1 MKKSHW
7 RKVVN
12 PIGSVLKSIADSSG
26 GFNLKRCTGS
36 SVFYCGGLHAELF
49 PADGCGTMALTGLL
63 VLELSLYAG
72 CFCCGIVTAA
82 SLTIVQVTLIRKTA
96 N

>member
-1 MKKSHW
+1 MPEAKYFI
-7 RKVVN
+7 V
-12 PIGSVLKSIADSSG
+12 AD
-26 GFNLKRCTGS
+26 FKADFPHRQEQRCG
-36 SVFYCGGLHAELF
+36 A
-49 PADGCGTMALTGLL
+49 MALSVLL

-82 SLTIVQVTLIRKTA
+82 SITIVQVTLTHQKTKQK